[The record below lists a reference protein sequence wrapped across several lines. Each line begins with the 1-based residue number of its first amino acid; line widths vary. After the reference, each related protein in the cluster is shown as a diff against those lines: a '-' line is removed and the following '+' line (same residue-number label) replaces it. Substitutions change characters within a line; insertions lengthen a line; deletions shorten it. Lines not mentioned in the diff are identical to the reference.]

1 MKVLLLANGDAQ
13 KLYPLTEVMPS
24 ALVPVV
30 GRPIMEHILEMLA
43 RQSIKQMFV
52 SLQFRAGSIEAYFGS
67 GRRWGAQLDYFL
79 QRDTLGSAG
88 AMKWAQTSLDETFLV
103 IPADIMLDLDIQ
115 SALEQHRSQGNAATM
130 IVNQTAYPAARRL
143 KFDEQGCPLIDPDSS
158 QSGRRQPSMD
168 GYITG
173 AYLFEPQVLKEIPAR
188 THFDIQTQLIPALVS
203 KGLQVG
209 VHCMEGY
216 WNPLDT
222 FKAYQEAQSTLMYH
236 LMSSSIS
243 LGSQPVLRF
252 YSLEGKRIM
261 PGVWAGKNS
270 FIHPTARILPPVFIG
285 AKSQIGRDVELGPD
299 VVIGE
304 NVIVDEGASI
314 ASSTIL
320 NQTYV
325 GQMVNIERR
334 VVRQNMMIDLDSSES
349 VKIADAFLLSALK
362 PNLSRSGWVLARDRL
377 LALLLLV
384 LSLPLT
390 LPLALALWFTTG
402 RIFTSQLR
410 ACRKSGAVDPAQSDQ
425 VDSFRL
431 IRFADSLKNGSSTA
445 FTRWMK
451 HWGLVRIPE
460 LLNVLTGDLRL
471 VGVYPLT
478 MEDARQTTEA
488 WQEKMRNFY
497 PGLTGLW
504 YVQSQRGSEVL
515 ELQVI
520 DAYYIATRSW
530 KKDLAILIQTPAA
543 WLRRRKIAQTVSDS
557 LATSQVVQ
565 ER

>member
-1 MKVLLLANGDAQ
+1 MKVLLLANGDAK

-43 RQSIKQMFV
+43 RQSVKQMFV
-52 SLQFRAGSIEAYFGS
+52 SLQLRAGSIEAYFHS
-67 GRRWGAQLDYFL
+67 GQRWGAKLDYFL
-79 QRDTLGSAG
+79 QRDSLGSAG

-103 IPADIMLDLDIQ
+103 IPADVMVDLDIQ
-115 SALEQHRSQGNAATM
+115 AALEQHRSQGNAATI

-143 KFDEQGCPLIDPDSS
+143 MVDGQGHPVMDPAGSQDS
-158 QSGRRQPSMD
+158 RQPSMA

-188 THFDIQTQLIPALVS
+188 THFDIQTQLIPDLAS

-209 VHCMEGY
+209 VHCMDGY
-216 WNPLDT
+216 WNPMDT

-236 LMSSSIS
+236 LMSSSVP

-252 YSLEGKRIM
+252 YSLEGKRIL

-349 VKIADAFLLSALK
+349 VKISDSFLLSALK
-362 PNLSRSGWVLARDRL
+362 PNLNRTGWVLARDRL

-384 LSLPLT
+384 LSLPLM

-402 RIFTSQLR
+402 RIFTTQLR
-410 ACRKSGAVDPAQSDQ
+410 ARCKSRALGPAAQADRA
-425 VDSFRL
+425 DSFRL
-431 IRFADSLKNGSSTA
+431 IRFADGLKNGSSTA

-460 LLNVLTGDLRL
+460 LFNVLSGDLRL
-471 VGVYPLT
+471 VGVYPLS
-478 MEDARQTTEA
+478 MEDARQTTEV
-488 WQEKMRNFY
+488 WQEKLREFY

-530 KKDLAILIQTPAA
+530 KKDLAILMQTPAA
-543 WLRRRKIAQTVSDS
+543 WLQRRRIAQTVSNS
-557 LATSQVVQ
+557 LATSQVAQ
-565 ER
+565 GH